1 MFKRF
6 LFLAAIL
13 VTTVLTAQN
22 ISGVKVDDLTDAQIK
37 SILAQGQSQ
46 GLGIEE
52 GEQIALG
59 MGLSP
64 EEAAKFKARIASMNG
79 PSQAGTS
86 STGSLVTTQVEEKA
100 EKLVANSAKEA
111 GKPTRTFN
119 RKDSV
124 TIYGQQVFREG
135 NLSIYERSL
144 DAKAPSNYVLGEG
157 DQLGVSV
164 FGTAFFQKEY
174 TVDSRGNI
182 AMDTWGKIQVRGLT
196 FEQVQ
201 KLIKAR
207 IAPYFNMATN
217 DMTVTLSYSRTITVH
232 IVGEVI
238 NPGSYKMP
246 AINSAFNAL
255 VAAGGPANSGTLRD
269 IHILRDGKMVERMDV
284 YEFLLNPNSKS
295 EYFLQDND
303 YLFVGPAVNVVY
315 VNGEVTRPMGYEL
328 KAEESLADLLR
339 LSGGVTPQAYQNRIQ
354 IKRQA
359 DNELKLL
366 DVQKEQYALTK
377 LERGDV
383 ITVPASNAEIRQFVT
398 IDGAVMQPGQYTYEK
413 GMSVKAIVNLAG
425 GTLPDV
431 VLQEAYISRLQEDQT
446 LEFIPFNLETALN
459 GMGPLLENKDRINI
473 LGVPDYDE
481 NMAISVQGA
490 VRNPKTIPFAEG
502 MTLGD
507 VLRLAGG
514 LTPNADYTRVEVNRL
529 SAFNNYQGGTS
540 REVRTV
546 ATVTAVPQGLS
557 KSLDIEDASL
567 EFALQPYDQV
577 VVRVIPDFELQTLVL
592 VDGEVRYP
600 GYYALLSKDE
610 KLASLIAR
618 AGGLSPY
625 ASSKNASL
633 IRDGRP
639 NISMDLNKALGSNRS
654 PFNIV
659 LQQGDMLVIPRLESL
674 VAITGTATKYY
685 MRNGEAILHA
695 PFVPGK
701 RAHYYVKTYGLGYVK
716 KANRADTYL
725 TYENGQA
732 KKSLDFGVFRIH
744 PVVQRGAT
752 IHTVLKEPKEAKEKR
767 EVKPMDWNQVV
778 ATLTSAIMGFSTVYV
793 LLTR

>member
-1 MFKRF
+1 MLKRF

-13 VTTVLTAQN
+13 VTTVLSAQN
-22 ISGVKVDDLTDAQIK
+22 LAGVKVDDLTDAQIK

-59 MGLSP
+59 MGLSR

-79 PSQAGTS
+79 PSQSGTS

-100 EKLVANSAKEA
+100 ETQLAITAKVAGNSANAQKENA
-111 GKPTRTFN
+111 PV
-119 RKDSV
+119 S
-124 TIYGQQVFREG
+124 IYGQQVFREG

-207 IAPYFNMATN
+207 ITPYFNMATN

-303 YLFVGPAVNVVY
+303 YLFVGPAANVVY

-339 LSGGVTPQAYQNRIQ
+339 LSGGVTPQAYENRIQ

-366 DVQKEQYALTK
+366 DVQKEQYASTK

-577 VVRVIPDFELQTLVL
+577 VVRVIPDFELQKLVL

-618 AGGLSPY
+618 AGGLTPY
-625 ASSKNASL
+625 ASSKNARL
-633 IRDGRP
+633 TRDGRP

-659 LQQGDMLVIPRLESL
+659 LQQGDMIAIPRTESL

-701 RAHYYVKTYGLGYVK
+701 
-716 KANRADTYL
+716 
-725 TYENGQA
+725 
-732 KKSLDFGVFRIH
+732 
-744 PVVQRGAT
+744 
-752 IHTVLKEPKEAKEKR
+752 
-767 EVKPMDWNQVV
+767 
-778 ATLTSAIMGFSTVYV
+778 
-793 LLTR
+793 

>member
-1 MFKRF
+1 MLKRF
-6 LFLAAIL
+6 LFLAAL
-13 VTTVLTAQN
+13 SLTTLLSAQN
-22 ISGVKVDDLTDAQIK
+22 LTGVKVDDMTDAQIK

-46 GLGIEE
+46 GLSIEE
-52 GEQIALG
+52 GEKMALG

-64 EEAAKFKARIASMNG
+64 EEAAKFKARVAQMNG
-79 PSQAGTS
+79 SEPKGTQA
-86 STGSLVTTQVEEKA
+86 TGALVTTEVAEKA
-100 EKLVANSAKEA
+100 EKQVANAAKVSVNQA
-111 GKPTRTFN
+111 STLK
-119 RKDSV
+119 RKDTV

-196 FEQVQ
+196 FDQVQ

-207 IAPYFNMATN
+207 ITPYFNMSTN

-232 IVGEVI
+232 IVGEVL

-269 IHILRDGKMVERMDV
+269 IHILRDGKVIQRLDV

-295 EYFLQDND
+295 EYYLQDND
-303 YLFVGPAVNVVY
+303 YLFVGPAANVVY

-328 KAEESLADLLR
+328 REDENLADLLR
-339 LSGGVTPQAYQNRIQ
+339 LSGGYTPQAYRNRIQ

-359 DNELKLL
+359 ENELKLI
-366 DVQKEQYALTK
+366 DVQKEQYTSTQ
-377 LERGDV
+377 LERGDI
-383 ITVPASNAEIRQFVT
+383 ITVPTSNAEIRQYVT
-398 IDGAVMQPGQYTYEK
+398 IDGAVMQPGQYTFEK

-431 VLQEAYISRLQEDQT
+431 VLQEAYISRLKEDQT
-446 LEFIPFNLETALN
+446 LEFIPFNLEAALN

-507 VLRLAGG
+507 VLRLGGG

-540 REVRTV
+540 REVRTL
-546 ATVTAVPQGLS
+546 AAVTAVPQGLS

-577 VVRVIPDFELQTLVL
+577 VVRIIPDFELQTLVL
-592 VDGEVRYP
+592 VEGEVRYP

-610 KLASLIAR
+610 KVASLIAR
-618 AGGLSPY
+618 AGGLTAY
-625 ASSKNASL
+625 ASAKNASL
-633 IRDGRP
+633 VRDGRP
-639 NISMDLNKALGSNRS
+639 NISMDIQKALGSKTS
-654 PFNIV
+654 PFNII
-659 LQQGDMLVIPRLESL
+659 LQQGDVLNIPRVESL
-674 VAITGTATKYY
+674 VTISGTATKYY
-685 MRNGEAILHA
+685 QRNGEATLNA
-695 PFVPGK
+695 PYVPGK
-701 RAHYYVKTYGLGYVK
+701 RAHFYVKSFGLGYVK
-716 KANRADTYL
+716 KANRADTYI
-725 TYENGQA
+725 TYENGQF
-732 KKSLDFGVFRIH
+732 KKALNFGVFRIH
-744 PVVQRGAT
+744 PVVQQGAT
-752 IHTVLKEPKEAKEKR
+752 IHTVLKEPKEEKEKR